1 MEPTGITSL
10 QERRKLNEEI
20 EKAFINTADITVS
33 IQTYRQTERGIA
45 IIDLYEQFY
54 ASFSYLVIL
63 TSDLQ
68 QLRQSREDIKKV
80 IDWIN
85 MKAPYDRDAALTTR
99 MEHGTEL
106 FMGYKKLLAEK
117 GVIALPPK

>member
-20 EKAFINTADITVS
+20 EKAFIITADLTVS
-33 IQTYRQTERGIA
+33 IQTYRQTQRGIA
-45 IIDLYEQFY
+45 VIDLYERFY
-54 ASFSYLVIL
+54 SSFSYLVIL

-68 QLRQSREDIKKV
+68 QLRQSKDEVQKV

-85 MKAPYDRDAALTTR
+85 IKGRYDRDIELTSR
-99 MEHGTEL
+99 MDSGTEL
-106 FMGYKKLLAEK
+106 FMAYKKLLAEK